1 MNARSE
7 YSVCRCVTAIE
18 RRSVRAFDRL
28 FANVWIRKSYHVIG
42 GALVAVS
49 IPLLG
54 NARFAW
60 LCVAGLTAFA
70 MTAKRVS
77 TVLLGLLLVDV
88 LSGSNLTTL
97 GAAVVFV
104 VGDGLSALAG
114 TAFGTTKLP
123 WHGEKSVVGS
133 LAFFGG
139 AWVSLA
145 WRLHAAFPENTG
157 RTVVVALVVS
167 VVGCLAE
174 TQPLPLV
181 RDVRDGKP
189 DDNLAIV
196 LSAGAALH
204 ALLRIAAIGAVP

>member
-1 MNARSE
+1 
-7 YSVCRCVTAIE
+7 
-18 RRSVRAFDRL
+18 
-28 FANVWIRKSYHVIG
+28 
-42 GALVAVS
+42 
-49 IPLLG
+49 
-54 NARFAW
+54 
-60 LCVAGLTAFA
+60 
-70 MTAKRVS
+70 
-77 TVLLGLLLVDV
+77 
-88 LSGSNLTTL
+88 
-97 GAAVVFV
+97 
-104 VGDGLSALAG
+104 LAG

-145 WRLHAAFPENTG
+145 WLLHAAFPENTG

-174 TQPLPLV
+174 AQPLPLV